1 MKQAFLWIL
10 TGFLALTGFAA
21 GQSPEMQNFDLSQI
35 SRWRPNN
42 TFSKVEG
49 TVLTTEVPEGSH
61 TAQNWMEYEIDLTP
75 YRSNVLTLAVKY
87 RSFQVSR
94 PPEDYNGIK
103 FMLKFRPTPE
113 SSFTY
118 PAVVQL
124 YGTSDG

>member
-94 PPEDYNGIK
+94 PPED
-103 FMLKFRPTPE
+103 
-113 SSFTY
+113 
-118 PAVVQL
+118 
-124 YGTSDG
+124 